1 MECKEDYKVKVEPNR
16 LPDYWRG
23 WDCECAIGIP
33 FLFGNIAKGRQL
45 WREIKRYISES
56 EVSGF
61 EKSHLIRTYKRRIYR
76 HYN

>member
-33 FLFGNIAKGRQL
+33 FLFDIAIGRQL
-45 WREIKRYISES
+45 WREIKRYINES

-61 EKSHLIRTYKRRIYR
+61 YRKLSFEQSYLIRS
-76 HYN
+76 